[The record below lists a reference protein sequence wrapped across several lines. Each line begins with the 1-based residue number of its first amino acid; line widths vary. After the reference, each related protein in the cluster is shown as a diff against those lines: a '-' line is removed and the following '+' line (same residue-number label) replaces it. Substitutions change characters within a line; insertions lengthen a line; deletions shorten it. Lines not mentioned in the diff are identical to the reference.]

1 MKPKYAAVNSARDK
15 AFLQHAAYHGEDV
28 EGYTIDKEL
37 SNAKGTVYVNNAT
50 GKVTVAFAGTQVDMP
65 HKPKSWKDAKRQ
77 WGATKK
83 GAKDVWADVH
93 IFQGTQDQSE
103 EFKKAERQYLAV
115 TKKYG
120 NENVDLTGHSLG
132 GSKAAY
138 ISSKYGAQAET
149 FNQGMTPL
157 YPSNVD
163 MGNVTAHVTT
173 GDVVSAGV
181 HLSKVTGS
189 GVHIKKYHQNVL
201 DIIKDQ
207 IKHEAEK
214 AVKTWTTK
222 KGFQEA
228 NTRMTEPGT
237 AEREAGEKVIQKAG
251 EVAAVVG
258 TAMEAG
264 KIEGKLHSSHQFVP
278 KGRTDAAIAAEKPPD
293 SKPVPSPPTPAPA
306 PAPAPGPA
314 PTPTPTPA
322 PAPVPTPSTGPTQQS
337 RYAHMHI
344 SRGGM

>member
-1 MKPKYAAVNSARDK
+1 MKPKYAAVNSSRDK
-15 AFLQHAAYHGEDV
+15 AFLQHAAYHGEEV
-28 EGYTIDKEL
+28 EGYTIDKSL
-37 SNAKGTVYVNNAT
+37 SNRKGTVYVNNAT
-50 GKVTVAFAGTQVDMP
+50 GKVTVAFAGTQVDVP
-65 HKPKSWKDAKRQ
+65 HKPKSWKDTKRQ
-77 WGATKK
+77 WGATKQ
-83 GAKDVWADVH
+83 GAKDVWADLH
-93 IFQGTQDQSE
+93 IGSATESKSE

-132 GSKAAY
+132 GTKAAY
-138 ISSKYGAQAET
+138 LSSKYGAQAET
-149 FNQGMTPL
+149 FNQGANPVGRNKL
-157 YPSNVD
+157 D

-173 GDVVSAGV
+173 GDVVSVGV
-181 HLSKVTGS
+181 HAAKVRGSKVN
-189 GVHIKKYHQNVL
+189 IKKYHQNVL
-201 DIIKDQ
+201 DIVKDQ

-222 KGFQEA
+222 KGFEEA

-237 AEREAGEKVIQKAG
+237 AEREAGEKAIQKAG

-258 TAMEAG
+258 TVVEVA
-264 KIEGKLHSSHQFVP
+264 KIEGKLHSSRQFVP

-293 SKPVPSPPTPAPA
+293 SKPVPPPPTPAPA
-306 PAPAPGPA
+306 PAPAPA
-314 PTPTPTPA
+314 PTPAPTPA